1 MQALGVERSATA
13 EQIRRAYH
21 RLALRLHPDKNP
33 GDAHVRRSPRPPPP
47 LPPPAPPPQAAKENF
62 QSLQQVFAV
71 LGDAER
77 RRVYDQT
84 GSLDDAELSGAA
96 FDSLYEFYRNVFKKV
111 SADDIVAFEAEYR
124 GSAEETADLKQLYRR
139 FKGNMAMV
147 MAWMLCSRDA
157 DCHRFVT
164 ILNAAVAEG
173 ELPITPPS
181 HARLCTACELPERK
195 TYRRWAQ
202 RVAERGPPLESP
214 LKPAARRDGNGGSQ
228 GDLAALIRSRQG
240 QRGEE
245 LVAALAAKYGKTE
258 GKREG
263 KRRGGAAAHE
273 PSEEDFVLAHKRVM
287 AHRGVAKPKK

>member
-1 MQALGVERSATA
+1 MQALGVERGATA

-33 GDAHVRRSPRPPPP
+33 GDA
-47 LPPPAPPPQAAKENF
+47 
-62 QSLQQVFAV
+62 
-71 LGDAER
+71 R
-77 RRVYDQT
+77 RRIYDQT
-84 GSLDDAELSGAA
+84 GSLDDAVSACGQTELSGAA
-96 FDSLYEFYRNVFKKV
+96 FDSLYEFYRNIFKKV

-124 GSAEETADLKQLYRR
+124 GSVEETADLKQLYRR

-157 DCHRFVT
+157 DCHRFMT
-164 ILNAAVAEG
+164 ILDAAVAEG
-173 ELPITPPS
+173 ELSMTPPS
-181 HARLCTACELPERK
+181 MQGFALFSALRLWGWRQGPGLPALLSRWCYLHETGELPERK
-195 TYRRWAQ
+195 AYHRWAQ
-202 RVAERGPPLESP
+202 RVAKNGPPPESP
-214 LKPAARRDGNGGSQ
+214 LKPAARRDGNGSSQ

-245 LVAALAAKYGKTE
+245 LVAALAAKYGKPE

-273 PSEEDFVLAHKRVM
+273 PSEEDFAVAHKRVM
-287 AHRGVAKPKK
+287 ARRGLAKK

>member
-1 MQALGVERSATA
+1 MQALGVDRGATA

-33 GDAHVRRSPRPPPP
+33 GDAHVCLSPRRPPPP
-47 LPPPAPPPQAAKENF
+47 PLPPQAAKENF

-84 GSLDDAELSGAA
+84 GSLDDAVSACSQTELSGAA

-111 SADDIVAFEAEYR
+111 SADDIVAFEADYR

-139 FKGNMAMV
+139 FKGNMTMRASGAQSVPPMGS
-147 MAWMLCSRDA
+147 AGCQKRASSRVSTEA
-157 DCHRFVT
+157 GCQKVKSHMQRLTV
-164 ILNAAVAEG
+164 LLLRLYL
-173 ELPITPPS
+173 ELP
-181 HARLCTACELPERK
+181 H
-195 TYRRWAQ
+195 
-202 RVAERGPPLESP
+202 
-214 LKPAARRDGNGGSQ
+214 RDGNGGSQ

-245 LVAALAAKYGKTE
+245 LVAVLAAKYGKPE
-258 GKREG
+258 GNRVG
-263 KRRGGAAAHE
+263 KRRGGAEVAGGAAAHE
-273 PSEEDFVLAHKRVM
+273 PSEEDFAIAHKLVM
-287 AHRGVAKPKK
+287 ARRGVAKPKK